1 MLLQYETS
9 RLILKVLTPD
19 AAETVLDFYLQDKE
33 LFERYEA
40 DRPAGFYTVS
50 FQKNTLH
57 AEYSLAMKLSA
68 VRYYVFLKE
77 NSTAPI
83 GTVCLYNISN
93 SFARCEI
100 GYKFLSAYHHHGYA
114 AEAIER
120 CIDVAFSDLGIHRI
134 CAMVQPA
141 NASSIHLLE
150 TLGFQKEG
158 ICRHY
163 LCIKG
168 RWVDHLQ
175 YSLLSP
181 IPTFP
186 RT

>member
-1 MLLQYETS
+1 MLLQYETG

-19 AAETVLDFYLQDKE
+19 AASSVLDFYLQDKE

-40 DRPAGFYTVS
+40 DRPSGFYTVS

-57 AEYSLAMKLSA
+57 AEYSLTMKLQS

-77 NSTAPI
+77 NPAVPI
-83 GTVCLYNISN
+83 GTVCLYNIAS

-100 GYKFLSAYHHHGYA
+100 GYKFSSAYHHHGYA
-114 AEAIER
+114 SEAVER
-120 CIDVAFSDLGIHRI
+120 CIDMAFAELGIHRI
-134 CAMVQPA
+134 CAMVQQD
-141 NASSIHLLE
+141 NTSSIRLLE
-150 TLGFQKEG
+150 SLGFQKEG

-163 LCIKG
+163 LHIKG
-168 RWVDHLQ
+168 NWVDHLQ

-181 IPTFP
+181 ISTFP
-186 RT
+186 RS